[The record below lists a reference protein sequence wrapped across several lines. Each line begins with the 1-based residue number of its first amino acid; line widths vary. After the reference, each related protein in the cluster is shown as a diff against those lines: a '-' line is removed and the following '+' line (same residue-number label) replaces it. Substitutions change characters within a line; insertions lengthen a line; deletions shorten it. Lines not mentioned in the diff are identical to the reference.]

1 MTPFIT
7 KDKLQQLLKQG
18 LSQREMARRTG
29 IPRSTLRQR
38 MHPLGTREVHTGV
51 RKPSSEQRPEGQLP
65 QELMEAWEDLKE
77 MQAWWRARKRAL
89 QTKHSHQETQRQTYH
104 VEKRY
109 IEAITR
115 AADAEG
121 VSITNMVNRA
131 FQQYFCEGGIP
142 VAAHNAKRVD
152 PQTSSI
158 SAHIHC
164 K

>member
-1 MTPFIT
+1 
-7 KDKLQQLLKQG
+7 
-18 LSQREMARRTG
+18 MARRTG

-89 QTKHSHQETQRQTYH
+89 QTTHSHQETQRQTYH

-121 VSITNMVNRA
+121 VSITNMGSSPSLRPSSMAHHTRLKCA
-131 FQQYFCEGGIP
+131 FASCVH
-142 VAAHNAKRVD
+142 VADHM
-152 PQTSSI
+152 P
-158 SAHIHC
+158 SAGSA
-164 K
+164 